1 VEGGSTLFKMDYF
14 GEPAFLTQ
22 SSQLYL
28 ETCVPSMG
36 DVYCIGPSYRAEQSR
51 TRRHLAE
58 YTHVEAE
65 CPYIEFEDLL
75 ERVESLVCGTVEKCI
90 ADETLSQLIKECNP
104 VSVLLSRSSNGIT
117 YFLGDLRPL
126 PCPTDRSSA

>member
-1 VEGGSTLFKMDYF
+1 MLDYF

-36 DVYCIGPSYRAEQSR
+36 DVYCIAPSYRAEESR
-51 TRRHLAE
+51 PSGKSEPLSRLAE

-65 CPYIEFEDLL
+65 CPYIEFENLL
-75 ERVESLVCGTVEKCI
+75 ERIESLVCGTVEKCL
-90 ADETLSQLIKECNP
+90 ADGTLAQLIKECNP
-104 VSVLLSRSSNGIT
+104 VGAFSIE
-117 YFLGDLRPL
+117 
-126 PCPTDRSSA
+126 